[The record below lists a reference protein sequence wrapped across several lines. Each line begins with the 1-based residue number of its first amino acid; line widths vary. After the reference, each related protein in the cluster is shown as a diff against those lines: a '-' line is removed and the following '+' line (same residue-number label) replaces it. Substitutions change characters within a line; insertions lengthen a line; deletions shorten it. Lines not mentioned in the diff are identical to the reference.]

1 MHNLL
6 GFLAKARPWILF
18 IIYVVISCFLLF
30 RNNPYQHW
38 LFLTSANAISAGT
51 YRAAN
56 YVTSYFNLRSINEDL
71 QHRNSELELEM
82 LRLKDRIRSYEDR
95 DYAQKNPVD
104 TVFARYDFIMAHVI
118 NNSVTHAH
126 NYLTIDK
133 GALDG
138 VKPDMGVIDQNGIVG
153 KVNVVGPHSAR
164 VISLLNNNLRI
175 SCKVRNSEQVGSLVW
190 DGKDTSTALL
200 EELPRHAKFSKGDTI
215 VTSGYSTAFP
225 EGVPVGVV
233 IEEKKYHDENFY
245 TLSVRLFTDFTTLST
260 VRVVVDDMAD
270 ELSRI
275 ENDSSSD

>member
-6 GFLAKARPWILF
+6 GFLAKARPWIFF

-38 LFLTSANAISAGT
+38 LYLTSANAISAGT

-71 QHRNSELELEM
+71 QHRNTELELEI
-82 LRLKDRIRSYEDR
+82 LRLKDRIRGYEDL

-104 TVFARYDFIMAHVI
+104 SVFARYNFIMAHVI

-133 GALDG
+133 GELDG
-138 VKPDMGVIDQNGIVG
+138 IKPDMGVIDQNGIVG

-200 EELPRHAKFSKGDTI
+200 EELPRHAKFAKGDTI

-245 TLSVRLFTDFTTLST
+245 TLSVKLFTDFTTLST

-270 ELSRI
+270 ELSLI
-275 ENDSSSD
+275 ENVSSD

>member
-38 LFLTSANAISAGT
+38 LYLTSANAISAGT

-71 QHRNSELELEM
+71 QHRNTELELEI
-82 LRLKDRIRSYEDR
+82 LRLKDRIRGYEDL

-104 TVFARYDFIMAHVI
+104 SVFARYNFIMAHVI

-133 GALDG
+133 GELDG
-138 VKPDMGVIDQNGIVG
+138 IKPDMGVIDQNGIVG

-200 EELPRHAKFSKGDTI
+200 EELPRHAKFAKGDTI

-270 ELSRI
+270 ELSLI
-275 ENDSSSD
+275 ENDSSD

>member
-6 GFLAKARPWILF
+6 GFLAKARPWIFF

-38 LFLTSANAISAGT
+38 LYLTSANAISAGT

-71 QHRNSELELEM
+71 QHRNTELELEI
-82 LRLKDRIRSYEDR
+82 LRLKDRIRGYEDL

-104 TVFARYDFIMAHVI
+104 SVFARYNFIMAHVI

-133 GALDG
+133 GELDG
-138 VKPDMGVIDQNGIVG
+138 IKPDMGVIDQNGIVG

-200 EELPRHAKFSKGDTI
+200 EELPRHAKFAKGDTI

-245 TLSVRLFTDFTTLST
+245 TLSVKLFTDFTTLST

-270 ELSRI
+270 ELSII
-275 ENDSSSD
+275 ENDSSD